1 MKSFEHWDIYYLYE
15 YAYSFML
22 HGDGDI
28 KLIYFEHLGERFCYV
43 VMQKDIADSEKF
55 AGIIEKKK
63 YYDWETPYGYGGP
76 LGDKMGWFRSSLGF
90 THC

>member
-55 AGIIEKKK
+55 AGIIEKKNIMIGK
-63 YYDWETPYGYGGP
+63 HHMVM
-76 LGDKMGWFRSSLGF
+76 GDPWVIK
-90 THC
+90 